1 MMGITDDHEFKTRDG
16 WKYFDDIDIQKDE
29 LYCWRFK
36 ETDEDPCALWYCDS
50 YEQNGKNIIDRE
62 NFYIKPDNK
71 LFYSKNDCD
80 LFQIKNDYI
89 DTTVTSN
96 YTIPIIMENYDNRY
110 DNWSELLSLD
120 NLYKSLYNLQKKT
133 NTLKYDECGYYG
145 FTEKLLNP
153 NYPNVWYG
161 LRDLMFKLDLSHFE
175 RLITR
180 NKKIVCFIMPKLI
193 DKNVSLRIYVRRNGK
208 EFWL

>member
-1 MMGITDDHEFKTRDG
+1 MIGITSDHEFKTRDG
-16 WKYFDDIDIQKDE
+16 WKSFDEIDVQKDE

-36 ETDEDPCALWYCDS
+36 ETDEDPCELWYCNS
-50 YEQNGKNIIDRE
+50 YEQNGKQIIDRS

-71 LFYSKNDCD
+71 LFYSNNDCD

-133 NTLKYDECGYYG
+133 NTLECDECGYYG
-145 FTEKLLNP
+145 FTEKFINPICLNT
-153 NYPNVWYG
+153 WYG
-161 LRDLMFKLDLSHFE
+161 LRNLMFKLELSNFK
-175 RLITR
+175 RLTTR
-180 NKKIVCFIMPKLI
+180 DKKIVCFIMPKII
-193 DKNVSLRIYVRRNGK
+193 DKNVSWRVYVRRNNK